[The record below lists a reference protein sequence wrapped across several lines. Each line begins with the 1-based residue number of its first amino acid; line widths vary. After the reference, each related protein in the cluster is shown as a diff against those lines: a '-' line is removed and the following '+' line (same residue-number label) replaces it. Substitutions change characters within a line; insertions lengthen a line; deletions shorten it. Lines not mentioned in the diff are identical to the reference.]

1 MQLQGHKTR
10 SPNCIL
16 VKELRMQSGQNDWE
30 HDRPNGIYLAEKKV
44 PQ

>member
-16 VKELRMQSGQNDWE
+16 VKELRMQSGS
-30 HDRPNGIYLAEKKV
+30 
-44 PQ
+44 